1 MKVRN
6 ALIIAGLATAA
17 TTSFAS
23 SVYHQSPVQEEGA
36 VFTPEHLG
44 NAVSRDSVR
53 NNVLVAQQDGSLHW
67 ISRGYP
73 ATYPLVKA
81 PMQSKTRDQVRQ
93 ELEQAKR
100 NPLTADG
107 MRDMGGEAGWVNARQ
122 LP

>member
-23 SVYHQSPVQEEGA
+23 SVYHQSPVQGEGA
-36 VFTPEHLG
+36 VFALEHQG
-44 NAVSRDSVR
+44 NTASRDSVR
-53 NNVLVAQQDGSLHW
+53 NNVLVAQQDGSMHW

-81 PMQSKTRDQVRQ
+81 PTLSKTRDQVRQ
-93 ELEQAKR
+93 ELEQARR
-100 NPLTADG
+100 NQVTAD
-107 MRDMGGEAGWVNARQ
+107 DMGGEAGWVNARQ